1 MKAVLDTNVLIS
13 AFLSDGVC
21 SRILRRARNH
31 EFAFILCMPVIEEF
45 SRILKDKFQFDNAE
59 ISFFTAIVSEA
70 AHEETSRP
78 EKPVPGICR
87 DVSDDYVL
95 ACAAEAKADFLVTG
109 DDDLLT
115 LVSYGKTKI
124 IRPRDF
130 EMLFGD

>member
-1 MKAVLDTNVLIS
+1 MKVVLDTNVLIS

-21 SRILRRARNH
+21 SRILRRARNR
-31 EFAFILCMPVIEEF
+31 EFAFVLCSPVIEEF

-59 ISFFTAIVSEA
+59 TSFFTAVVSEA
-70 AHEETSRP
+70 AHEISRSD
-78 EKPVPGICR
+78 KPAPCICR
-87 DVSDDYVL
+87 DANDDYVL

-130 EMLFGD
+130 EILFGD

>member
-21 SRILRRARNH
+21 SRILRRARNR
-31 EFAFILCMPVIEEF
+31 ELAFVLCMPVIEEF
-45 SRILKDKFQFDNAE
+45 SRILKDKFQFDNAG
-59 ISFFTAIVSEA
+59 ISFFTAVVSEA
-70 AHEETSRP
+70 AYEETSRP
-78 EKPVPGICR
+78 EKPVPCICG
-87 DVSDDYVL
+87 DANDDYVL

-115 LVSYGKTKI
+115 LVSHGRIKI

>member
-21 SRILRRARNH
+21 SRILRRARNR
-31 EFAFILCMPVIEEF
+31 EFAFVLCRPVTEEF
-45 SRILKDKFQFDNAE
+45 RRILEDKFQFNNEE
-59 ISFFTAIVSEA
+59 ISFFTDVVSEA
-70 AHEETSRP
+70 AYETSWP
-78 EKPVPGICR
+78 EKPVPCICR
-87 DVSDDYVL
+87 DANDDYVL

-115 LVSYGKTKI
+115 LASYGKTKI

>member
-1 MKAVLDTNVLIS
+1 MKVVLDTNVLIS

-21 SRILRRARNH
+21 SRILRRARNR
-31 EFAFILCMPVIEEF
+31 EFAFVLCMPVMEEF
-45 SRILKDKFQFDNAE
+45 SRILKDKFRFDNAE
-59 ISFFTAIVSEA
+59 ITFFTSIVSEA
-70 AHEETSRP
+70 AHETSRP
-78 EKPVPGICR
+78 EKPVPCICR
-87 DVSDDYVL
+87 DANDDHVL

-130 EMLFGD
+130 ELLFGD